1 MTTADTIK
9 AITRDHLTH
18 GNGLLLGQCVTAVGW
33 IGGTVPD
40 CEGIVEIPTTDV
52 AGPSFAVGCALMGR
66 RPIFVVRYQGFMW
79 LNASSLVNYA
89 ARSKA
94 VWGIAVPIFIRAIGM
109 EGHGIGHTASTSL
122 HSLFMHAPG
131 LPVAAP
137 MTPGEYRAVWDQF
150 IAGDDPMYVSEHRRS
165 FPLTDEMHNRVS
177 RHARITVLAIS
188 AARLNALEAVQELER
203 EGIAVDLFHQVW
215 LKPFAPSTELLASLQ
230 KTGTGLVVDTGFEL
244 CGASQAIA
252 FDLMH
257 RSGVAVHALGIED
270 RVCGAAPA
278 VENIT
283 PSAARIAERIRLLVG
298 GSVSRSRA
306 LRTLVPAPP
315 PPRITLADVAASEAM
330 GDRR

>member
-1 MTTADTIK
+1 
-9 AITRDHLTH
+9 
-18 GNGLLLGQCVTAVGW
+18 
-33 IGGTVPD
+33 
-40 CEGIVEIPTTDV
+40 
-52 AGPSFAVGCALMGR
+52 
-66 RPIFVVRYQGFMW
+66 
-79 LNASSLVNYA
+79 
-89 ARSKA
+89 
-94 VWGIAVPIFIRAIGM
+94 
-109 EGHGIGHTASTSL
+109 
-122 HSLFMHAPG
+122 
-131 LPVAAP
+131 